1 MDVVQRLGEIQSH
14 LSACFFER
22 EEVIEGCL
30 VALGCR
36 EHLLMLGPPG
46 TAKSQLIMALTRM
59 VSGACLFQWQLTRF
73 STPEELFGPV
83 SLRGL
88 QEDRYR
94 RVTDGLLPEA
104 HVAYI
109 DEVFKAG
116 PANLNLMLSIM
127 NERLFYNDGRPQRCN
142 LISLFGASNEVPQGD
157 EETALAAFA
166 DRFLLRFE
174 VDYLQEDG
182 NFVKLLSS
190 NGRLAQ
196 APPVTVTLDE
206 LRAFH
211 AVVDRVAIGDDVFE
225 ALRNLRRELKN
236 EGVVASDRRW
246 CQSLRAL
253 QAKAA
258 LAGDGRV
265 VVERDFDILS
275 HILWPDPSKKKLVSK
290 VVRRVADPLA
300 ERVME
305 IQEEAREIHRAALEG
320 SNKAS
325 AGSEAVRKF
334 KSLVEELESVK
345 ARCSAGTRSKAQRA
359 LEQIQAFNQEVLLKC
374 LGVDLAALSKR
385 GG

>member
-1 MDVVQRLGEIQSH
+1 M
-14 LSACFFER
+14 
-22 EEVIEGCL
+22 
-30 VALGCR
+30 
-36 EHLLMLGPPG
+36 
-46 TAKSQLIMALTRM
+46 
-59 VSGACLFQWQLTRF
+59 
-73 STPEELFGPV
+73 
-83 SLRGL
+83 
-88 QEDRYR
+88 
-94 RVTDGLLPEA
+94 
-104 HVAYI
+104 
-109 DEVFKAG
+109 
-116 PANLNLMLSIM
+116 
-127 NERLFYNDGRPQRCN
+127 
-142 LISLFGASNEVPQGD
+142 
-157 EETALAAFA
+157 
-166 DRFLLRFE
+166 LRFE

-190 NGRLAQ
+190 NGRLSQ
-196 APPVTVTLDE
+196 PPPVTVTLDE

-211 AVVDRVAIGDDVFE
+211 AMVDQVAIGDDVFE
-225 ALRNLRRELKN
+225 ALRNLRRELKG

-258 LAGDGRV
+258 LAGDDRV
-265 VVERDFDILS
+265 VVERDFDILC

-305 IQEEAREIHRAALEG
+305 IREEAREIHRAALE
-320 SNKAS
+320 SSSKAS

-334 KSLVEELESVK
+334 KALVEELESVK
-345 ARCSAGTRSKAQRA
+345 ARCSAGTRPKAQRV